1 MNISTKIIITD
12 TNIITDLNNAKVLK
26 DFIKLDN
33 VYICDLIR
41 HDEINSATG
50 DTNIINNFK
59 VIKSTSEELAEINLV
74 RAEKPQL
81 SIYDALNYIL
91 ARDNNGILATGDNEL
106 KKYSEK
112 NGIKVIRTLKIIELM
127 YENHIISYTQ
137 TLDACKLLKDC
148 PTTRI
153 PTESIDDMIQELEK
167 ETVNAW
173 HIKSW

>member
-1 MNISTKIIITD
+1 MNISAKIIITD

-26 DFIKLDN
+26 HFIELDN
-33 VYICDLIR
+33 VYICDLIK
-41 HDEINSATG
+41 HDEINSTTG

-59 VIKSTSEELAEINLV
+59 VIKATSEELSEISSIRL
-74 RAEKPQL
+74 EKPQL
-81 SIYDALNYIL
+81 STYDALNYIL

-112 NGIKVIRTLKIIELM
+112 KGIKVIRTLKIIELM

-137 TLDACKLLKDC
+137 TIDAFKLLKDC

-153 PTESIDDMIQELEK
+153 PVESIDDIINELEK
-167 ETVNAW
+167 EPVNA
-173 HIKSW
+173 